1 MSYDGAMD
9 VNQWQRGIDP
19 TRNLVQIGEM
29 TLRLTRIALYR
40 KLQQAESQL
49 KAMGLE
55 NDLSS
60 IFKQSSEEMLSQAFK
75 KPELRC
81 TRINTTTNSTF

>member
-1 MSYDGAMD
+1 MRYDAFMSID
-9 VNQWQRGIDP
+9 QWHRGLDP

-60 IFKQSSEEMLSQAFK
+60 VFKQSSEEMLSQAFK

-81 TRINTTTNSTF
+81 TRINTTMNSTF